1 MHTFVDLPSLEF
13 LLLDDNRITRIE
25 RGAFTTMDYLKRLDL
40 RGNKLKIISDEA
52 FQDLPLLE
60 LLDLAYNQLQSFD
73 FSILDQVSHS
83 VNTF

>member
-1 MHTFVDLPSLEF
+1 
-13 LLLDDNRITRIE
+13 
-25 RGAFTTMDYLKRLDL
+25 MDYLKRLDL

-73 FSILDQVSHS
+73 FSILDQVSQS
-83 VNTF
+83 VSTF